1 MAVNKHFHTSNSAAI
16 ATEKSLYNNLVA
28 EAIQIYGHDVYY
40 MDRTLVNEDTILGI
54 DPLSKFKD
62 AAKIEMY
69 MEDADGGFA
78 GERELISQFGLE
90 NLSEATFVVNK
101 LRFQEMTKQIMIES
115 GTSSEEGGSILL
127 EEGSLIQSTDA
138 GGSIL
143 INATDSSS
151 SNSGDEFL
159 LDGTDSSS
167 TDAGDK
173 IILNATAVDSYS
185 KLEGSD
191 FYILS
196 ETAAT
201 DSDRPLEGDALYH
214 PILEKM
220 FQINFVDHDEPFHQL
235 DNNPVYK
242 LRCRLFDYGME
253 ALDTGISDIDAI
265 ETTETLDALIYQF
278 TLEQSSAVNEDIR
291 LENGITN
298 AGLALLD
305 GTDLNFE
312 RMVLNGTDLHFEKM
326 ILSGTDSSST
336 NAGDN
341 IRLEGGD
348 SSDGILLNET
358 SETVPSNRESNV
370 RLEGGD
376 SSDGYLLNE
385 NSETS
390 TSNAGDNISGEDD
403 TTSVGESIIL
413 EQPADSGDAAYLLNE
428 DYIVGDF
435 DTDTTTQNELFEVQ
449 SRSVLDFSESNPF
462 GDVGSSS

>member
-1 MAVNKHFHTSNSAAI
+1 MAVNTAFHTSNSAAI
-16 ATEKSLYNNLVA
+16 ATEKTLYSNLVA

-90 NLSEATFVVNK
+90 DLSEATFVVNK

-127 EEGSLIQSTDA
+127 EAGSLIQSTDA

-143 INATDSSS
+143 INGTDSSS

-173 IILNATAVDSYS
+173 IILNATAIDSYS
-185 KLEGSD
+185 KLEGST
-191 FYILS
+191 FYILN

-220 FQINFVDHDEPFHQL
+220 FQINFVEDDDPFHQL
-235 DNNPVYK
+235 DNNPIYK
-242 LRCRLFDYGME
+242 LRCRLFDYSME
-253 ALDTGISDIDAI
+253 ALDTGITDIDTI

-298 AGLALLD
+298 AGLVLEE
-305 GTDLNFE
+305 TD
-312 RMVLNGTDLHFEKM
+312 
-326 ILSGTDSSST
+326 
-336 NAGDN
+336 GDN
-341 IRLEGGD
+341 I
-348 SSDGILLNET
+348 T
-358 SETVPSNRESNV
+358 
-370 RLEGGD
+370 
-376 SSDGYLLNE
+376 
-385 NSETS
+385 
-390 TSNAGDNISGEDD
+390 GEDD

-435 DTDTTTQNELFEVQ
+435 STDTTTQNELFEVQ